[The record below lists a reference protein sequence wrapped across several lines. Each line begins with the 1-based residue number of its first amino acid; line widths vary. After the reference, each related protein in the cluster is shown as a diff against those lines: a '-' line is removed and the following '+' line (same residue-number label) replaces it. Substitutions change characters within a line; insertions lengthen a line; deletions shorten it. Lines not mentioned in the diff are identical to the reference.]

1 MVNTSGKGVRDPGF
15 KSLISQNFFFFAIKN
30 VYTDDKVLH
39 MQDHPFCKARLINL
53 FFTLDYDILMKEL
66 CNI

>member
-39 MQDHPFCKARLINL
+39 KYAVSHLLYGETDKSVFYP
-53 FFTLDYDILMKEL
+53 
-66 CNI
+66 